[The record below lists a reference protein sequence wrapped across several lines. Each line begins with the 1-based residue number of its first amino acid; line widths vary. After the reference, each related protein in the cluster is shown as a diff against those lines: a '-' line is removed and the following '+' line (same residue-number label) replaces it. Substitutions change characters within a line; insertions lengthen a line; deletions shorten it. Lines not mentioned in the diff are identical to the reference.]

1 MTNLISII
9 INCHNGEKFLPKC
22 LDSVLEQVYLNWEII
37 FWDNCS
43 TDDSK
48 KIFFKYKENDNRL
61 HYFYSEKLTNVSVA
75 RNFAISKS
83 QGRYICFL
91 DVDDY
96 WEKNKILK
104 QIDFLKKKNA
114 SIVFT
119 NFQIEKNINKKKKIF
134 IKKKLD
140 NSNIV
145 DLLLKKYLVGMSTIM
160 FDKTKVE
167 KFLFNKRYH
176 IIGDFDFVMR
186 NSLNENVVGIDE
198 VLVNI
203 VHHESNESHKKFKLY
218 ALELLHWYKRHKKD
232 FEKYKNFKKFR
243 GIVYY
248 EIARVCLYEKKI
260 KRFIIF
266 FRKINFILKMKIV
279 MFYFLKIS

>member
-1 MTNLISII
+1 
-9 INCHNGEKFLPKC
+9 
-22 LDSVLEQVYLNWEII
+22 
-37 FWDNCS
+37 
-43 TDDSK
+43 
-48 KIFFKYKENDNRL
+48 
-61 HYFYSEKLTNVSVA
+61 
-75 RNFAISKS
+75 
-83 QGRYICFL
+83 
-91 DVDDY
+91 
-96 WEKNKILK
+96 
-104 QIDFLKKKNA
+104 
-114 SIVFT
+114 
-119 NFQIEKNINKKKKIF
+119 
-134 IKKKLD
+134 
-140 NSNIV
+140 
-145 DLLLKKYLVGMSTIM
+145 MSTIM